1 MNYNE
6 AYEYI
11 SAALLNA
18 QLPFPV
24 SEKMKEAT
32 FDKFVTQV
40 GLRSLS
46 KKKVETI
53 SSFTNNVG
61 TILSPDFT
69 GKIYKVES
77 TSSTGSRV
85 LPYMDESMAITT
97 PTSTDTDAVKNM
109 GYWIK
114 KKSSE
119 IPLTAITVSEFS
131 GDSTITLSCQEDH
144 NLVSG
149 EYVKLYGINDLDSS
163 GNQSIWDENVNNKIH
178 KVISISDSDTFVI
191 KVYGMDIGTDSP
203 DTVFGDLL
211 ESQAWE
217 IYLNKSPESNIKV
230 YYYASPNTRSRSQGN
245 LSSENKRTSLYRNV
259 DLESEELSMAAVHYA
274 IGSLIALS
282 GDEKRSNFH
291 MQAGGAQEKAYMDTK
306 KYMEANYDIIPSP
319 LKDFV

>member
-97 PTSTDTDAVKNM
+97 PTSTDIDAVKNM

-119 IPLTAITVSEFS
+119 IAL
-131 GDSTITLSCQEDH
+131 STITVAESGGHSTITINCSNNH
-144 NLVSG
+144 NLVAG

-178 KVISISDSDTFVI
+178 KVITISDSDT
-191 KVYGMDIGTDSP
+191 
-203 DTVFGDLL
+203 
-211 ESQAWE
+211 
-217 IYLNKSPESNIKV
+217 
-230 YYYASPNTRSRSQGN
+230 
-245 LSSENKRTSLYRNV
+245 
-259 DLESEELSMAAVHYA
+259 
-274 IGSLIALS
+274 
-282 GDEKRSNFH
+282 
-291 MQAGGAQEKAYMDTK
+291 
-306 KYMEANYDIIPSP
+306 
-319 LKDFV
+319 

>member
-1 MNYNE
+1 M
-6 AYEYI
+6 
-11 SAALLNA
+11 LNA

-24 SEKMKEAT
+24 GEKMKEST

-77 TSSTGSRV
+77 TSSTGTSII
-85 LPYMDESMAITT
+85 PFMDESMAS
-97 PTSTDTDAVKNM
+97 TSPSTTDTDAIRNM

-114 KKSSE
+114 PKDFESYVSS
-119 IPLTAITVSEFS
+119 ISTSHSGNMQIITVTTPSVHGLQIGEHIS
-131 GDSTITLSCQEDH
+131 LTGIIDADNIPYQNSWDS
-144 NLVSG
+144 
-149 EYVKLYGINDLDSS
+149 Y
-163 GNQSIWDENVNNKIH
+163 VNNKIH
-178 KVISISDSDTFVI
+178 YIQALPSTTQFSIYI
-191 KVYGMDIGTDSP
+191 QGMNIGTTAP
-203 DTVFGDLL
+203 DIVHGLL
-211 ESQAWE
+211 ESKSFE
-217 IYLNKSPESNIKV
+217 IYLNKSPGSTIKV
-230 YYYASPNTRSRSQGN
+230 YYYAAPLTRSISQILN
-245 LSSENKRTSLYRNV
+245 LSPEGDRVSLYRNV
-259 DLESEELSMAAVHYA
+259 DLESEELCMAAIHYA